1 MPSTCAAG
9 QVVCVCVCVCVCVRA
24 CIRAGSIWIHIQIHT
39 RTNPLTHALDLRFG
53 AGGGVSMVPGLE
65 AEPLGSPLNRRRAV
79 PAAYRPRDLAA
90 ALDAD
95 LTLRENKKKRSS
107 EDDDV

>member
-1 MPSTCAAG
+1 MDTHPDTYTHKPSHP
-9 QVVCVCVCVCVCVRA
+9 
-24 CIRAGSIWIHIQIHT
+24 RAG
-39 RTNPLTHALDLRFG
+39 LALRGRWWGVDG
-53 AGGGVSMVPGLE
+53 AWLE

>member
-1 MPSTCAAG
+1 
-9 QVVCVCVCVCVCVRA
+9 
-24 CIRAGSIWIHIQIHT
+24 
-39 RTNPLTHALDLRFG
+39 
-53 AGGGVSMVPGLE
+53 MVPGLE